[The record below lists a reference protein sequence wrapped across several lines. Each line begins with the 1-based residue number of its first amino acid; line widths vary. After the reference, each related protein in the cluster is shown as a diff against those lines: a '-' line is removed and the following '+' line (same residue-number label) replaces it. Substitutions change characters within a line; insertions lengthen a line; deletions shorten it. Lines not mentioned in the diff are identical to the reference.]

1 MQLPDDQVCA
11 LIGNAYVSVD
21 APFLFCKELSSQL
34 RTLGF
39 KMHPLEPCVYYLE
52 SWKNGQTILHGA
64 RGTHVDDGICGGDF
78 LVSFTIGLASSEIAI
93 WILQAKKFC
102 AYRNPTWTTA
112 RFQYQSPPS
121 RILYIKAVPLLEIGK
136 HRRNVA
142 QEPISEKDMSNLR
155 GLIGS

>member
-64 RGTHVDDGICGGDF
+64 RGTHVDDGICGGDSWFHSRLDLLPQKLPFGSYKQRNFVLTGIQLEQLPDFSTRAHQAEYCISKLF
-78 LVSFTIGLASSEIAI
+78 LS
-93 WILQAKKFC
+93 
-102 AYRNPTWTTA
+102 
-112 RFQYQSPPS
+112 
-121 RILYIKAVPLLEIGK
+121 
-136 HRRNVA
+136 
-142 QEPISEKDMSNLR
+142 
-155 GLIGS
+155 